1 MNMARNAAMESV
13 VKAPAA
19 GRARHA
25 VLAACVFLGACGV
38 APTGGPQQASF
49 DFGPAPLAAPAG
61 ARIAQPLMVA
71 DVTAPAWLDAP
82 SVIYRLAYVNA
93 AEPRSYAYSRWV
105 MSPAALM
112 TQRLR
117 AAVAAA
123 TPGGVLSPSDGVRAE
138 TVLRVE
144 LEEFTHSFDAP
155 QSSRAV
161 VRLRASLV
169 SNRALVAQRV
179 ISVSRPAAA
188 HDAAGGAAALAAASD
203 EAIVQLVGW
212 VATAKR

>member
-1 MNMARNAAMESV
+1 MNAAMNATMTTS
-13 VKAPAA
+13 ALA
-19 GRARHA
+19 RARA
-25 VLAACVFLGACGV
+25 ALALAAACGLLGACGA
-38 APTGGPQQASF
+38 APTAGPQSASY
-49 DFGPAPLAAPAG
+49 DFGPAPASVPAG

-82 SVIYRLAYVNA
+82 AVIYRLAYVNA

-117 AAVAAA
+117 AAVGAA
-123 TPGGVLSPSDGVRAE
+123 TPGGVVSPSDGIRTD

-144 LEEFTHSFDAP
+144 LEEFTHSFDSP
-155 QSSRAV
+155 QASKAV
-161 VRLRASLV
+161 VRVRASLV
-169 SNRALVAQRV
+169 SNRALAAQRV
-179 ISVSRPAAA
+179 IDVARPAASN
-188 HDAAGGAAALAAASD
+188 DAAGGAAALAAAAD
-203 EAIVQLVGW
+203 EAVAQLVGW